1 MATRSA
7 EKKLVDSLKT
17 VPLFH
22 QTTKKQR
29 QTLAKLGK
37 IVTWKAGSVPI
48 KQGSK
53 GAAFF
58 LILDGMVDVVADGHS
73 VARLSEGD
81 FVGEIALIE
90 DTPRNADVKPMVD
103 TTVFAFGRPGLAAAL
118 NTEPSMGIALLKAM
132 ASRRNA
138 TM

>member
-1 MATRSA
+1 MATSAA
-7 EKKLVDSLKT
+7 EKQLVNSLKA

-22 QTTKKQR
+22 KTTKKQR

-37 IVTWKAGSVPI
+37 VITWREGTTPI

-58 LILDGMVDVVADGHS
+58 LILEGRVDVSTDGSS
-73 VARLSEGD
+73 VARLGEGD

-90 DTPRNADVKPMVD
+90 DTPRNADVTALVD

-118 NTEPSMGIALLKAM
+118 HTEPTMGIALLKAM
-132 ASRRNA
+132 ASRRNS
-138 TM
+138 TN

>member
-1 MATRSA
+1 MATSGA
-7 EKKLVDSLKT
+7 EKDLVNQLKA

-22 QTTKKQR
+22 KTTKKQR

-37 IVTWKAGSVPI
+37 VITWKEGNTPI

-58 LILDGMVDVVADGHS
+58 LILDGSVDVIVDGTA
-73 VARLSEGD
+73 VARLNEGD

-90 DTPRNADVKPMVD
+90 DTPRNADVTAVVD

-118 NTEPSMGIALLKAM
+118 HTEPTMGIALLKAM